1 MAFMIHAYV
10 DGEVRPWQYLPA
22 DDAAYTVGQ
31 ALVLQS
37 GHLVPVSSGVGE
49 DTDEGPHY
57 ISMSNRTIATD
68 GDLLPVVQCEDGIIW
83 EAPLSANSASIAVG
97 ASYTLSSAG
106 TGVTATTTKGC
117 FKVLEFDGKTA
128 GDLVRGIIV

>member
-1 MAFMIHAYV
+1 MAFKIHAYI

-22 DDAAYTVGQ
+22 DDASYTVGQ
-31 ALVLQS
+31 ALVFSS
-37 GHLVPVSSGVGE
+37 GHLVAVSSGTGE
-49 DTDEGPHY
+49 DTDEGTHY
-57 ISMSNRTIATD
+57 ISMSDRTIATD
-68 GDLLPVVQCEDGIIW
+68 GDLLPVVQCEEEIIW
-83 EAPLSANSASIAVG
+83 EAPLSVDSSGIAVG